1 MTTAKQIIK
10 DSYKILGIRFLEVAG
25 SESAITTE
33 SVISQAFNKIGIF
46 YKPVAGSESAETA
59 DSLISQAFQK
69 INIFFLPVAGNEST
83 ETADSLISQAFQKIN
98 MYFLPVA
105 GNESAETADAL
116 ISQAFN
122 KLGIF
127 FLPVVGNESTATS
140 EVIVSAALRK
150 IQIKN
155 SETPLTA
162 QELADGNEVL
172 NDLITQWLYDGID
185 LGVTSVPSSGSST
198 LPTWSLSAVKSNL
211 AVMLASEYERPIT
224 DSLSSD
230 ALSSLALLKER
241 TEPINQAV
249 AIDIANNLIQ
259 EWAYNSIDLGV
270 SGITLGAASNL
281 PTWSLSA
288 FVSNLAVRLA
298 PVYEKPL
305 SESLT
310 TQAAQGIAMLSER
323 TEPANNQIGIDTA
336 NNMLEEWAYDSIDL
350 GTSSLSLGVA
360 SNLPKW
366 SLSAF
371 VSNLAVRLASNYG
384 KPVPE
389 SLAAQAVK
397 GQQMLSERTEPANNK
412 IGIDTANNMLEE
424 WAYDSID
431 LGVTDITLGLPAN
444 LPKWS
449 LSAFVSNLA
458 VRLASN
464 YDKPIPDSLAAQAVK
479 GAQMLYERTE
489 PANNQVALD
498 AINNMLP
505 EWLYDD
511 IDLGVT
517 SLSLGAASN
526 LPDWAIGSVVSNLS
540 VRLAAIYE
548 KPLNESLIAQSTQ
561 SMMMLKERTSEGNLD
576 NGLNFLNEMMAEWD
590 QLNIRIGYLN
600 PTTINGDTGLPDY
613 SIAAVKYN
621 LALRIAPI
629 TEKPLTQSMV
639 TSAQES
645 YKNLIRQTVTDGIFT
660 IYPDILP
667 IGQGNKRC
675 NVDNEN
681 YFANPA
687 DNDLTTNIEVIG
699 AS

>member
-10 DSYKILGIRFLEVAG
+10 DSYKILGIRFLEVIG
-25 SESAITTE
+25 NESAITTE

-46 YKPVAGSESAETA
+46 
-59 DSLISQAFQK
+59 
-69 INIFFLPVAGNEST
+69 
-83 ETADSLISQAFQKIN
+83 
-98 MYFLPVA
+98 FLPVA
-105 GNESAETADAL
+105 GNESA
-116 ISQAFN
+116 
-122 KLGIF
+122 
-127 FLPVVGNESTATS
+127 ATS

-150 IQIKN
+150 IQVKN

-185 LGVTSVPSSGSST
+185 LGVTSVPASGSST

-241 TEPINQAV
+241 TEPTNQS
-249 AIDIANNLIQ
+249 IA
-259 EWAYNSIDLGV
+259 LGV
-270 SGITLGAASNL
+270 
-281 PTWSLSA
+281 
-288 FVSNLAVRLA
+288 V
-298 PVYEKPL
+298 
-305 SESLT
+305 
-310 TQAAQGIAMLSER
+310 
-323 TEPANNQIGIDTA
+323 
-336 NNMLEEWAYDSIDL
+336 
-350 GTSSLSLGVA
+350 
-360 SNLPKW
+360 
-366 SLSAF
+366 
-371 VSNLAVRLASNYG
+371 
-384 KPVPE
+384 
-389 SLAAQAVK
+389 
-397 GQQMLSERTEPANNK
+397 
-412 IGIDTANNMLEE
+412 
-424 WAYDSID
+424 
-431 LGVTDITLGLPAN
+431 
-444 LPKWS
+444 
-449 LSAFVSNLA
+449 
-458 VRLASN
+458 
-464 YDKPIPDSLAAQAVK
+464 
-479 GAQMLYERTE
+479 
-489 PANNQVALD
+489 
-498 AINNMLP
+498 NNMLP

-548 KPLNESLIAQSTQ
+548 KPLSESLVAQSTQ

-600 PTTINGDTGLPDY
+600 PTTIDGDTGLPDY

-681 YFANPA
+681 YFVNPA